1 MKMTSLKMGET
12 PRLRTDLVDKVLLD
26 AVAAGLK
33 SNKKVI
39 RTTKGPKTKRTNQ
52 QQKVGQRIIT
62 ISLNFCSFLDIFL
75 TFCS

>member
-1 MKMTSLKMGET
+1 MTTLKMGET

-39 RTTKGPKTKRTNQ
+39 STEKGNKDKKNH
-52 QQKVGQRIIT
+52 
-62 ISLNFCSFLDIFL
+62 
-75 TFCS
+75 